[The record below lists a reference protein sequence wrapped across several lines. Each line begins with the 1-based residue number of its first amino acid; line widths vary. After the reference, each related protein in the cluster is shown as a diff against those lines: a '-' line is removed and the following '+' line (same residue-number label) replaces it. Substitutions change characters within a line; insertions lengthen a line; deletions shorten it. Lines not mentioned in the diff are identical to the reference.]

1 MLALQALSREQ
12 LVQTQFVLDW
22 EPEWWY
28 YRTWFVK
35 KGPYEMI
42 KIYLL
47 TNILEAFCLYSYSGV
62 VKNIAKP
69 IKQRLCSL
77 KYKNSL
83 IIRCYID

>member
-62 VKNIAKP
+62 VKNIAETHQAKALLP
-69 IKQRLCSL
+69 KI
-77 KYKNSL
+77 
-83 IIRCYID
+83 